1 MKTFESID
9 FQFPSSTT
17 IKVTFLGGTYRTF
30 IYDMSSQIPIKEYI
44 KMKLTSEELSSI
56 GIIEFTNTYNL

>member
-1 MKTFESID
+1 MKTLESIN

-30 IYDMSSQIPIKEYI
+30 TYDMSSQIPIKEFI
-44 KMKLTSEELSSI
+44 EMELTSEELSSI